1 MKKAVLVA
9 SATCMLCVFPSMV
22 FAATSSQS
30 QPHQQT
36 VTHQTPVSKPTP
48 KYPGHLIEYGST
60 GMYVKEVQQ
69 QLNKDGDNVGTVD
82 GDFGPKTLAG
92 VKEFQKS
99 HGLTVDGIV
108 GPETWNALFNS
119 GTVVASAHSGFH
131 HPQQWNENSILKEG
145 DSGIEVKNMQY
156 ILDVMQF
163 YTATGLCN
171 VDGIFGPQTK
181 QAVITYQKAHGLTPD
196 GVVGPQTWTSF
207 AHYVQKKSSST
218 YGLGGYMGLRIEW
231 VYNNTSDTSGSTAYV
246 YGDGTTLSD
255 TYRLTAS

>member
-1 MKKAVLVA
+1 VKKTVLAA

-48 KYPGHLIEYGST
+48 HLIEYGST